1 MRDRMTLKNLRPWVR
16 SHLPLRVSSGNG
28 FEFEGM
34 WTDGRAMFRGE
45 CPKGYRR
52 NLESAGQWL
61 KEPYESAPAVFA
73 QSVGRDRYPRETGP
87 DRRGAHL
94 RPARPHRH
102 PRKRGRQG
110 AGARQ
115 RAVHRYALRRFK
127 GAEFFASSE
136 KWRPRVSV
144 HHKGE
149 VVGVIMGILVD

>member
-34 WTDGRAMFRGE
+34 WTDCRAMFRGD

-52 NLESAGQWL
+52 NLESSGQWL

-73 QSVGRDRYPRETGP
+73 KSVEGTDTPVKPVQTAEGHTCGRPDPIDVLESEDGQVRVHVNGRYIG
-87 DRRGAHL
+87 
-94 RPARPHRH
+94 
-102 PRKRGRQG
+102 
-110 AGARQ
+110 
-115 RAVHRYALRRFK
+115 YALRRFK
-127 GAEFFASSE
+127 GAQFFASSE